1 MKTLFKIAWRNC
13 WRNVLRSGIVI
24 GAIILGMWSS
34 LFILG
39 MMGGFLN
46 QRVDKMVNL
55 QLGDIQIHAPTF
67 DNDQDITNQVIDKA
81 RVIASLEKERGVAS
95 YSPRSVIDAFARSP
109 HGQRGVRLI
118 GVDADLEKQT
128 LGLEKRLESGTFL
141 DSDLSYPILVGKKMA
156 EKLQLRLKSKLQ
168 VSFTSLDGNQ
178 LSKNFKV
185 CGIFNAGDDSYDGFT
200 VFVPN
205 DRLEKLI
212 GENLVHEIIIKV
224 NDTEQTDMIS
234 EKLGEINKENLVES
248 WSERFPQIAYSL
260 DIADTVSLV
269 LMSIIVLALLFGIV
283 NTLIM
288 SILERKQELGVLMAI
303 GMVKGRVRIM
313 IIMES
318 LIYGLIGAPIGVGLG
333 YLTVQ
338 YFTEVGID
346 LSSVGTGMQAF
357 GYDPVLYFNMEPKY
371 YLIFA
376 LFIVFATL
384 FAGVYPSRLA
394 TKLNPVDAIRSI

>member
-13 WRNVLRSGIVI
+13 WRNPLRSGIVI

-55 QLGDIQIHAPTF
+55 ELGDIQIHAPTF
-67 DNDQDITNQVIDKA
+67 DSDQDIRNQVIDK
-81 RVIASLEKERGVAS
+81 VQVLNSLDQEQSIAS
-95 YSPRSVIDAFARSP
+95 YSPRAVIDAFARSP

-118 GVDADLEKQT
+118 GVDANKEKHT
-128 LGLEKRLESGTFL
+128 LGLEKRLVAGTFL
-141 DSDLSYPILVGKKMA
+141 DSDLSYPILVGKKIA

-168 VSFTSLDGNQ
+168 ISFMGLEGEQ
-178 LSKNFKV
+178 VSKNFKV
-185 CGIFNAGDDSYDGFT
+185 CGIFNAGDDNYDGYT
-200 VFVPN
+200 VFVPK

-212 GENLVHEIIIKV
+212 GENVVHEIIIKV
-224 NDTEQTDMIS
+224 KDTKQTDAIS
-234 EKLGEINKENLVES
+234 LKLGQMYSDNLVES

-260 DIADTVSLV
+260 DIADTFSLV

-303 GMVKGRVRIM
+303 GMVKARVRIM
-313 IIMES
+313 ILLES
-318 LIYGLIGAPIGVGLG
+318 LIYGIIGAPIGLGLG

-338 YFTEVGID
+338 YFTRVGID

-357 GYDPVLYFNMEPKY
+357 GYDPILYFNMDPKY

-384 FAGVYPSRLA
+384 LAGIYPSGMA
-394 TKLNPVDAIRSI
+394 TKLDPVEAIRSI

>member
-1 MKTLFKIAWRNC
+1 
-13 WRNVLRSGIVI
+13 
-24 GAIILGMWSS
+24 
-34 LFILG
+34 
-39 MMGGFLN
+39 
-46 QRVDKMVNL
+46 
-55 QLGDIQIHAPTF
+55 
-67 DNDQDITNQVIDKA
+67 
-81 RVIASLEKERGVAS
+81 
-95 YSPRSVIDAFARSP
+95 
-109 HGQRGVRLI
+109 
-118 GVDADLEKQT
+118 
-128 LGLEKRLESGTFL
+128 
-141 DSDLSYPILVGKKMA
+141 MA

-234 EKLGEINKENLVES
+234 EKLGKINKENLVES

-357 GYDPVLYFNMEPKY
+357 GYDPILYFNMEPKY

>member
-13 WRNVLRSGIVI
+13 WRNTLRSGIVI

-67 DNDQDITNQVIDKA
+67 DSDQDISNQVIDK
-81 RVIASLEKERGVAS
+81 VQVLERLDKEQSIAS
-95 YSPRSVIDAFARSP
+95 YSPRAVIDAFARSP

-118 GVDADLEKQT
+118 GVDADMERHT
-128 LGLEKRLESGTFL
+128 LGLEKRLVSGTFL
-141 DSDLSYPILVGKKMA
+141 DSDLSYPILVGKKIA

-168 VSFTSLDGNQ
+168 ISFMGLDGEQ

-185 CGIFNAGDDSYDGFT
+185 CGIFNAGDDNYDGFT
-200 VFVPN
+200 VFVPK
-205 DRLEKLI
+205 DRLEKLL
-212 GENLVHEIIIKV
+212 GEDLVHEIIVKV
-224 NDTEQTDMIS
+224 NDTEQTDAIS
-234 EKLGEINKENLVES
+234 AKLGQMDSENLVES
-248 WSERFPQIAYSL
+248 WSQRFPQIAYSL
-260 DIADTVSLV
+260 DIGDTVSLV

-313 IIMES
+313 IILES
-318 LIYGLIGAPIGVGLG
+318 LIYGIIGAPIGVGLG
-333 YLTVQ
+333 YITVQ
-338 YFTEVGID
+338 YFTRVGVD
-346 LSSVGTGMQAF
+346 LSAVGTGMQAF
-357 GYDPVLYFNMEPKY
+357 GYDPVLYFSMDPKY

-394 TKLNPVDAIRSI
+394 TKLNPVQAIRSI

>member
-1 MKTLFKIAWRNC
+1 
-13 WRNVLRSGIVI
+13 
-24 GAIILGMWSS
+24 
-34 LFILG
+34 
-39 MMGGFLN
+39 
-46 QRVDKMVNL
+46 
-55 QLGDIQIHAPTF
+55 
-67 DNDQDITNQVIDKA
+67 
-81 RVIASLEKERGVAS
+81 
-95 YSPRSVIDAFARSP
+95 
-109 HGQRGVRLI
+109 
-118 GVDADLEKQT
+118 
-128 LGLEKRLESGTFL
+128 
-141 DSDLSYPILVGKKMA
+141 
-156 EKLQLRLKSKLQ
+156 
-168 VSFTSLDGNQ
+168 
-178 LSKNFKV
+178 
-185 CGIFNAGDDSYDGFT
+185 
-200 VFVPN
+200 
-205 DRLEKLI
+205 
-212 GENLVHEIIIKV
+212 
-224 NDTEQTDMIS
+224 
-234 EKLGEINKENLVES
+234 
-248 WSERFPQIAYSL
+248 
-260 DIADTVSLV
+260 
-269 LMSIIVLALLFGIV
+269 MSIIVLALLFGIV

-357 GYDPVLYFNMEPKY
+357 GYDPILYFNMEPKY